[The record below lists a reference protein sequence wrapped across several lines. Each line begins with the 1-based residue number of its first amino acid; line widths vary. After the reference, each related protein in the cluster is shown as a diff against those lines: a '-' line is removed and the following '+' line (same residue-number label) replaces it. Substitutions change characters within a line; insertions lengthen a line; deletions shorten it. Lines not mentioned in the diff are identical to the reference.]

1 MRWELCFQ
9 QLLELGASNHVAS
22 SSSFVCQPR
31 VSPHAALSSALI
43 PSFASLRTA
52 LSCSGA
58 SPELHTQ
65 APPPRTVLD
74 LRPCA
79 RPQAPTTPSAGLSS
93 IPAHRPRASP
103 PSFVR
108 ALALAAAPQHVRPRV
123 SCWGQ
128 LRSMARGSMAGK
140 GLRPFGP
147 FYKMFQH
154 FYGLNKK

>member
-65 APPPRTVLD
+65 APPVRSAPSADDPERWPELH
-74 LRPCA
+74 PCA
-79 RPQAPTTPSAGLSS
+79 
-93 IPAHRPRASP
+93 P
-103 PSFVR
+103 PSSVT
-108 ALALAAAPQHVRPRV
+108 PE
-123 SCWGQ
+123 
-128 LRSMARGSMAGK
+128 LRSCSGASRRPYVHVSAAGDSLGRWQGAAWLEKGSDP
-140 GLRPFGP
+140 LVPFTKC
-147 FYKMFQH
+147 FSIFMD
-154 FYGLNKK
+154 